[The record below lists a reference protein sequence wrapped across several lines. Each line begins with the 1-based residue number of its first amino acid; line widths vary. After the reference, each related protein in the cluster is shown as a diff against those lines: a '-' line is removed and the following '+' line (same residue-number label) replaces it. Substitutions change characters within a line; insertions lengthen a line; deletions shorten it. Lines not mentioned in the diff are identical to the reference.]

1 MSLSEKDQMFISKRK
16 KLTKY
21 FPICG
26 WGCLTILAG
35 YLIWAFLKTPIL
47 LNPFI
52 VQERILNKQIEQSSL
67 VLMSVM
73 LPIAFSIAFFI
84 LIVLVVFMFIWN
96 SHEKKYLKIIEQMDD
111 QASNLRSDHD
121 RA

>member
-1 MSLSEKDQMFISKRK
+1 MSLSEKDQTFIDKRK

-26 WGCLTILAG
+26 WGCLAILAG
-35 YLIWAFLKTPIL
+35 YITWAYLKTPML

-73 LPIAFSIAFFI
+73 LPVAFSTVFFI

-111 QASNLRSDHD
+111 QASNLRYHD